1 MLLARLRR
9 WIDAHRCIGC
19 VIGLWLVLLHPFISA
34 HFHSDGLEDEPGLKV
49 RNAGETV
56 RFEPDERAGHAKSLE
71 TTMFAQASCC
81 TVMVNALSAAFDGF
95 MGIVLALLPLTIVV
109 ATGLT
114 GARHEPPRRIGARS
128 GAPPLPRPWLRLP
141 PTTAPP
147 SFA

>member
-1 MLLARLRR
+1 MLLVRLRR
-9 WIDAHRCIGC
+9 WIDAHRVLGC
-19 VIGLWLVLLHPFISA
+19 VIGLWLVLLHPFIAA

-56 RFEPDERAGHAKSLE
+56 RFEPDERAGHAQSRE

-81 TVMVNALSAAFDGF
+81 TVVGNVLSAAFDGF
-95 MGIVLALLPLTIVV
+95 MGVVLALLPLTIVA
-109 ATGLT
+109 ATGLAE
-114 GARHEPPRRIGARS
+114 ARHGPPRRVSARS

-147 SFA
+147 SFD